1 MPERSLPEA
10 VKKRCILLEECRFGA
25 VILWYEPVEPDK
37 PEDAQTYVRIFRSE
51 TDNHCVA
58 MVHIHMVIPI
68 PDEVKPE
75 RRWGAWYPEQSW
87 LNSVLPLWREPYQ
100 QRRHFS

>member
-1 MPERSLPEA
+1 M
-10 VKKRCILLEECRFGA
+10 KKRCILLEECRFGA